1 MALNI
6 TSRKADELTRKFAQ
20 MEGVSLSDA
29 VAIAM
34 QEAIDRRR
42 QGEPIDDTVRRV
54 LKKHGIVPSSTARQ
68 PLPKEVF
75 DEMWG
80 DRLDGEV

>member
-29 VAIAM
+29 IAIAM

-42 QGEPIDDTVRRV
+42 QAEPIEDTVNRV
-54 LKKHGIVPSSTARQ
+54 LKKHGIVPSPTAHQ
-68 PLPKEVF
+68 PLPKQVF
-75 DEMWG
+75 DDMWG
-80 DRLDGEV
+80 DRMDDET

>member
-20 MEGVSLSDA
+20 MEGVSLSEA
-29 VAIAM
+29 VTIAM

-42 QGEPIDDTVRRV
+42 HSETIQDTVNRV
-54 LKKHGIVPSSTARQ
+54 LKKHGIVPSPTAHQ
-68 PLPKEVF
+68 PLPRQVF
-75 DEMWG
+75 DDMWG
-80 DRLDGEV
+80 DPLDDDV